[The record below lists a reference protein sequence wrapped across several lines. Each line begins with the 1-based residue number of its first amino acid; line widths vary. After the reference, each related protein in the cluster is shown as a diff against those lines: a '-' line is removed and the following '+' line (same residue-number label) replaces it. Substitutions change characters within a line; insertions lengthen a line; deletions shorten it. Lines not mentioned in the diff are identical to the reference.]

1 MTGQVEVEL
10 REAVD
15 VYLAIGRVVRTMRR
29 FGDSATLTPGSA
41 SALAT
46 LTWSG
51 PMRLSDLA
59 AAERVSAPTMS
70 RIVGGLERSGFV
82 QRMPDP
88 ADGRAQ
94 LLTPTNQG
102 RTLATGMKS
111 ARIERIAEALDRL
124 QPAQRESL
132 LPALTAFDRALD
144 E

>member
-88 ADGRAQ
+88 ADGRAH
-94 LLTPTNQG
+94 LLTPTDQG

-124 QPAQRESL
+124 EPAQRASL
-132 LPALTAFDRALD
+132 LPALTAFERALD